1 MSTIHDV
8 AKAAGVSPM
17 TVSRVFRGAS
27 YVRAETRQRVLDAAA
42 ELNYVPNAVARS
54 LRQSRSGLLA
64 FIITDMKNPL
74 FYDMAR
80 GAEDAA
86 HAADMAIV
94 LGNSD
99 DDPAVE
105 ARYLRV
111 MAEHRVDGI
120 LLVPTPTSA
129 ATAMP
134 QLPAR
139 VDLILLDR
147 RPPGVNA
154 GLVSCDTRTATRD
167 LCHHLFALG
176 HARVALVGGMPEVQS
191 WRDRL
196 AGHADAHGE
205 AERVLDDA
213 LVIPGDYRASG
224 GRNAVR
230 KLMAS
235 PSPPDALIAA
245 STQVLDGVLEELAVL
260 GLRVPEDIAVSCV
273 DDPGFPSFFRP
284 RFTFVEQPGYEMGA
298 EAVRLLMNGIQN
310 GHLRQTDKVF
320 PAQLQIGESCG
331 ERLPKSHG
339 AVLAP

>member
-1 MSTIHDV
+1 
-8 AKAAGVSPM
+8 
-17 TVSRVFRGAS
+17 
-27 YVRAETRQRVLDAAA
+27 
-42 ELNYVPNAVARS
+42 
-54 LRQSRSGLLA
+54 
-64 FIITDMKNPL
+64 MKNPL

-139 VDLILLDR
+139 VDLVLLDR

-176 HARVALVGGMPEVQS
+176 HSRVALVGGMPEVQS

-196 AGHADAHGE
+196 ALHPHALSGHCRGSYA
-205 AERVLDDA
+205 
-213 LVIPGDYRASG
+213 
-224 GRNAVR
+224 
-230 KLMAS
+230 
-235 PSPPDALIAA
+235 
-245 STQVLDGVLEELAVL
+245 
-260 GLRVPEDIAVSCV
+260 
-273 DDPGFPSFFRP
+273 RP
-284 RFTFVEQPGYEMGA
+284 
-298 EAVRLLMNGIQN
+298 LLP
-310 GHLRQTDKVF
+310 R
-320 PAQLQIGESCG
+320 
-331 ERLPKSHG
+331 
-339 AVLAP
+339 

>member
-1 MSTIHDV
+1 MSTIQDV

-17 TVSRVFRGAS
+17 TVSRVFRGAA
-27 YVRAETRQRVLDAAA
+27 YVRAETRQRVLEAAA

-86 HAADMAIV
+86 HAANMAIV

-99 DDPAVE
+99 DDPVVE

-120 LLVPTPTSA
+120 LLVPTPMTASTS
-129 ATAMP
+129 MP
-134 QLPAR
+134 HLPAR

-147 RPPGVNA
+147 RPHGVDA
-154 GLVSCDTRTATRD
+154 GLVSCDTRPATRE

-176 HARVALVGGMPEVQS
+176 HSRIALVGGMPEVQT

-196 AGHADAHGE
+196 AGYADAHGE
-205 AERVLDDA
+205 AGRVADDA
-213 LVIPGDYRASG
+213 LIIPGNYRAEG
-224 GRNAVR
+224 GRDAVR
-230 KLMAS
+230 QLMAS
-235 PSPPDALIAA
+235 PAQPHALIAA
-245 STQVLDGVLEELAVL
+245 STQVLDGVLDELGVL
-260 GLRVPEDIAVSCV
+260 GVRIPEDIAVSCV
-273 DDPGFPSFFRP
+273 DDPGFPAFFRP
-284 RFTFVEQPGYEMGA
+284 RFTFVEQPGYEMGV
-298 EAVRLLMNGIQN
+298 EAVQLLMNGIQT
-310 GHLRQTDKVF
+310 GQLQHMDKVF
-320 PAQLQIGESCG
+320 PAHLKIGESCG
-331 ERLPKSHG
+331 ERLPKAH
-339 AVLAP
+339 ATVR

>member
-1 MSTIHDV
+1 MSTIQDV
-8 AKAAGVSPM
+8 ARVAGVSPM

-27 YVRAETRQRVLDAAA
+27 YVRAETRQRVLEAAA

-86 HAADMAIV
+86 HAANMAIV

-99 DDPAVE
+99 DDPVVE

-120 LLVPTPTSA
+120 LLVPTPTST

-134 QLPAR
+134 HLPTR
-139 VDLILLDR
+139 VDLVLLDR
-147 RPPGVNA
+147 RPPGVDA
-154 GLVSCDTRTATRD
+154 GLVSCDTRPATRD
-167 LCHHLFALG
+167 LCHHLFGLG
-176 HARVALVGGMPEVQS
+176 RSHVALVGGMPEVQT

-196 AGHADAHGE
+196 AGYADAHTG
-205 AERVLDDA
+205 AGRVVDESLI
-213 LVIPGDYRASG
+213 IPGDYRATG
-224 GRNAVR
+224 GRDAVR

-235 PSPPDALIAA
+235 PSRPDAIIAA
-245 STQVLDGVLEELAVL
+245 STQVLDGVLEELGVL
-260 GLRVPEDIAVSCV
+260 GVRIPEDIAVSCV
-273 DDPGFPSFFRP
+273 DDPGFPAFFRP

-298 EAVRLLMNGIQN
+298 EAVRLLMNGIQI
-310 GHLRQTDKVF
+310 GHRQDTDRVF
-320 PAQLQIGESCG
+320 PAHLRIGESCG
-331 ERLPKSHG
+331 EQLPKSHG
-339 AVLAP
+339 ALLA